1 MLRSISVHDGVGF
14 RRIPDVNRL
23 LVLKSLNT
31 IAFSFSWVEKLLQ
44 FFYMILRDF
53 FGRFVREDFVVEV
66 QDFDAL
72 VVSQSA
78 AAA

>member
-1 MLRSISVHDGVGF
+1 MLRPISVHDRVGF
-14 RRIPDVNRL
+14 RRIPYANRL
-23 LVLKSLNT
+23 LVLNSLNT
-31 IAFSFSWVEKLLQ
+31 IVFSFSWVEKLLQ

-53 FGRFVREDFVVEV
+53 FRRFIREDFVVEV